1 MSDLTPNPRPAAVP
15 APAADGG
22 AHQPTSSRRIAER
35 RTMTDNI
42 QTITPTAIADP
53 EEARPVHIQY
63 GDVKMDLPRLD
74 DSANLPTSVI
84 IVGLTAVSRGWK
96 NLTQEEKINFM
107 ATILTYLVREYPL
120 IERELDTKSGDK
132 IADIGRIIDAW
143 AQAGKTD
150 PKA

>member
-1 MSDLTPNPRPAAVP
+1 
-15 APAADGG
+15 
-22 AHQPTSSRRIAER
+22 
-35 RTMTDNI
+35 MTYNI

-107 ATILTYLVREYPL
+107 ATILAYLVREYPL
-120 IERELDTKSGDK
+120 IISIHALRECVCSIEVRPMGAVLFCWTH
-132 IADIGRIIDAW
+132 R
-143 AQAGKTD
+143 
-150 PKA
+150 

>member
-1 MSDLTPNPRPAAVP
+1 MQK
-15 APAADGG
+15 G
-22 AHQPTSSRRIAER
+22 E
-35 RTMTDNI
+35 TMTDNI
-42 QTITPTAIADP
+42 QTITPTAIADA
-53 EEARPVHIQY
+53 EAARPVHIQY

-96 NLTQEEKINFM
+96 NLTQEEKVNFM
-107 ATILTYLVREYPL
+107 ATILAYLVREYPL
-120 IERELDTKSGDK
+120 IERELDDKSGDK

-143 AQAGKTD
+143 AQVGKTD

>member
-1 MSDLTPNPRPAAVP
+1 
-15 APAADGG
+15 
-22 AHQPTSSRRIAER
+22 
-35 RTMTDNI
+35 MTDNI
-42 QTITPTAIADP
+42 QTIAPTAIADH

-120 IERELDTKSGDK
+120 LERELDTKSGDK

>member
-1 MSDLTPNPRPAAVP
+1 
-15 APAADGG
+15 
-22 AHQPTSSRRIAER
+22 
-35 RTMTDNI
+35 MTDNI
-42 QTITPTAIADP
+42 QTIAPTAIADP

-143 AQAGKTD
+143 AQADKTD

>member
-1 MSDLTPNPRPAAVP
+1 MQK
-15 APAADGG
+15 G
-22 AHQPTSSRRIAER
+22 E
-35 RTMTDNI
+35 TMTDNI

-53 EEARPVHIQY
+53 TAARPVHIQY